1 VQPQYHY
8 GDLDRALHRYSS
20 GTELLKNMH
29 KKLST
34 LGDHTIF
41 GEKRHCARRCG
52 QMTIMRPAAPRAP
65 RTYRKWQKSKF

>member
-41 GEKRHCARRCG
+41 GKNAIAPDGAAR
-52 QMTIMRPAAPRAP
+52 
-65 RTYRKWQKSKF
+65 

>member
-8 GDLDRALHRYSS
+8 GDLDRTLRRHSS

-34 LGDHTIF
+34 LDDHTIF
-41 GEKRHCARRCG
+41 RKKAIVPNGAAR
-52 QMTIMRPAAPRAP
+52 
-65 RTYRKWQKSKF
+65 